1 MQLNNNSSDITILDS
16 SINEETRIVVY
27 CASSSE
33 IDDVYFNAAT
43 ILGKI
48 LADNKISCITGAGN
62 AGLMG
67 ELNNSVIKYGGKT
80 IGVIPQFMV
89 DAGWCHTAL
98 SKVIITNSLHER
110 KAVMARLSNAVIA
123 LPGGI
128 GTLEELT
135 EIITWKQLGLYKG
148 PIVLLNIKSF
158 YDPLLE
164 MLDKMIEQSFL
175 NISNEDLWH
184 VVQTPQEALDYL
196 SIMNLSELEKL

>member
-1 MQLNNNSSDITILDS
+1 MHIKNNSNDNSILDS
-16 SINEETRIVVY
+16 SKNEETRIVVY

-33 IDDVYFNAAT
+33 IDDVYFNAASN
-43 ILGKI
+43 LGKI
-48 LADNKISCITGAGN
+48 LAENNISCITGAGN

-67 ELNNSVIKYGGKT
+67 ELNNSVIKFGGKA

-89 DAGWCHTAL
+89 DAGWCHPAL
-98 SKVIITNSLHER
+98 SNVIITSSLHER
-110 KAVMARLSNAVIA
+110 KAEMARLSNAVIA

-128 GTLEELT
+128 GTLEELA
-135 EIITWKQLGLYKG
+135 EIITWKQLGIYKG

-164 MLDKMIEQSFL
+164 MLNRMIEQSFL
-175 NISNEDLWH
+175 NADHKDLWY

-196 SIMNLSELEKL
+196 SIVKINELDK